1 MKLSTRFRPMPYPLS
16 RKYSVDA
23 EPLVPALK
31 LSTKRT
37 VLCSKGTVVPPDYK
51 KNCKN
56 GEQLEYKR
64 KRNENR
70 NTKMHCKAH

>member
-1 MKLSTRFRPMPYPLS
+1 MSFQPMTYPLS
-16 RKYSVDA
+16 RKYSADA

-51 KNCKN
+51 KIAKMAKN
-56 GEQLEYKR
+56 Q
-64 KRNENR
+64 
-70 NTKMHCKAH
+70 NTKEKEMKIETQKCTANHINSH